1 MTLEE
6 ILRNPERLGDDD
18 VVYAKRPW
26 TLEAE
31 ARVLQFSV
39 DETVPRVLSEY
50 PSFEYFL
57 EGDLLTDLR
66 QQLEDSGR
74 SSAEVIEALLYYAEN
89 DAFPN

>member
-1 MTLEE
+1 MKLEE

-26 TLEAE
+26 TLASE

-39 DETVPRVLSEY
+39 DEAVTRVLGED

-57 EGDLLTDLR
+57 EGDLLIDL
-66 QQLEDSGR
+66 QLQLEASGR
-74 SSAEVIEALLYYAEN
+74 SSDEVIEALLYYAEN
-89 DAFPN
+89 DAFPD